1 MQNTSCYKKTSEQG
15 MHQQTIAI
23 KEENHKIRSTGVPNL
38 KVMFDRS
45 YCGMKTFDL
54 HIFKFCQLKDNFV
67 NSRQWLP
74 LQDTINDN
82 LIGLEVKES
91 TGEEEEMKHEK
102 NNEVCLKDQPP
113 MRLRSVRSTANL
125 HRIRSPPFN
134 GIEYVICDYS
144 IPLSKKKILKPHAV
158 DVVDAN

>member
-82 LIGLEVKES
+82 LIGL
-91 TGEEEEMKHEK
+91 
-102 NNEVCLKDQPP
+102 
-113 MRLRSVRSTANL
+113 
-125 HRIRSPPFN
+125 
-134 GIEYVICDYS
+134 
-144 IPLSKKKILKPHAV
+144 
-158 DVVDAN
+158 